1 MAKDILHNIASTFA
15 IDTNSFFWHDDGGRN
30 QPMNGEWMD
39 VGHASTS
46 SSWSR

>member
-1 MAKDILHNIASTFA
+1 MAKDILHIASTFA